1 MKVSE
6 IEERAIQYMYARGLG
21 FLFSFPAKTEPL
33 YAVQEPQRPAKV
45 KLADVPVPE
54 DTDKRTPYIPLDFAD
69 SDMIGY
75 GRRQIALE
83 QLLEDLEEREWM
95 RLNELGMAED
105 IHNPLQRFDCRDNL
119 DSIAASFFDL
129 YDERN

>member
-1 MKVSE
+1 MKTSE
-6 IEERAIQYMYARGLG
+6 IEERARQYMFARGLG

-33 YAVQEPQRPAKV
+33 YAVHQPQSPVKV
-45 KLADVPVPE
+45 SLQDMPVPE
-54 DTDKRTPYIPLDFAD
+54 DTDKRKVYIPLDFAD

-75 GRRQIALE
+75 GHRQAALE
-83 QLLEDLEEREWM
+83 KLLEDLEEREWM
-95 RLNELGMAED
+95 RLNELGMMDD

-119 DSIAASFFDL
+119 DSIAESFFEL